1 MNQRDSA
8 DKDSSLL
15 MSIPAYNR
23 YIDPYR
29 SIEEVRY
36 QSLSVMFNNPKD
48 KAVAVAFQNDCLAAL
63 DASKD
68 W

>member
-1 MNQRDSA
+1 
-8 DKDSSLL
+8 

-48 KAVAVAFQNDCLAAL
+48 KAVAAAF
-63 DASKD
+63 
-68 W
+68 